1 MSDSNATMEN
11 GARTPQART
20 CYIAAPLNTDLKALE
35 KLLIE
40 RQIQPIVSADL
51 SSEAITFL
59 EGIVNVIAT
68 ADLFIAVLN
77 EEQSNDNVYL
87 ELGVALGM
95 GCRILI
101 IAPPERPLMVD
112 IAELPAV
119 RADITNLEAISLML
133 DQVLLSPPRKFRSQ
147 LPTPVTQEGQPIGDF
162 ADELQEQLNALS
174 ERGREVEMI
183 QLVREV
189 LEKSGYA
196 TIATNPLL
204 GDGERADMVVWSDEF
219 GPWIGNP
226 LIIEVR
232 KIGRGKDWEGLVD
245 QVLNYLQVSQTRSAL
260 ILYTKT
266 AGTPDIPPSISPP
279 NIFFLDIHQL
289 LTAMRTKSFA
299 KVMIDLRN
307 RRVHGLDTL

>member
-1 MSDSNATMEN
+1 MSDSSAAMEN
-11 GARTPQART
+11 TAKAPQARR

-51 SSEAITFL
+51 TSEAVTL
-59 EGIVNVIAT
+59 LGGIVNVIAT
-68 ADLFIAVLN
+68 VDLFIAILN
-77 EEQSNDNVYL
+77 EEQSNANVYL
-87 ELGVALGM
+87 ELGIALGM
-95 GCRILI
+95 GCRILV

-119 RADITNLEAISLML
+119 RTDITNLEAISLML
-133 DQVLLSPPRKFRSQ
+133 DQVLLSPPRKYISQ
-147 LPTPVTQEGQPIGDF
+147 LPMPVTQKGQPIGDL

-183 QLVREV
+183 QLVKEV
-189 LEKSGYA
+189 LEKSGYS

-204 GDGERADMVVWSDEF
+204 EHGERADMIVWSDEF

-226 LIIEVR
+226 LLIEVK
-232 KIGRGKDWEGLVD
+232 KIVRGKDWKGLVD
-245 QVLNYLQVSQTRSAL
+245 QVFNYLQVSQTRSAL

-266 AGTPDIPPSISPP
+266 SDAPDISPSTSPP

-289 LTAMRTKSFA
+289 LAAMRTKSFA

-307 RRVHGLDTL
+307 RRVHGIDTL